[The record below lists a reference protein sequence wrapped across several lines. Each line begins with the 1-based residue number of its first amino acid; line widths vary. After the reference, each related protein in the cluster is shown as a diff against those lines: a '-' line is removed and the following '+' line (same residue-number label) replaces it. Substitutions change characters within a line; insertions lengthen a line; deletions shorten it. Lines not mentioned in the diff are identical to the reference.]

1 MPPPD
6 LPSCVD
12 RTSALQQLVSVAIL
26 CGIAATL
33 IVPPAAA
40 SEQDDSEPAE
50 PANVAKDAGDSQ
62 SADDAESSA
71 PPELRVTTVAEPAAP
86 AEQSRLPSG
95 WVSSLELDETFARGA
110 DLGRELE
117 QIEGVTVRR
126 RSGLGQP
133 AFATVRGGSPRQ
145 LAVHLNG
152 IRIGAPAG
160 IGFDVGTLSTQSLD
174 SVDVYRGGA
183 AAPWGSGALTGAMNL
198 RMRPPEDD
206 GWSTAATT
214 MAGSFGTVGL
224 SAQAAGS
231 GEDLRGDVA
240 ASWRRSRGDFDF
252 VDAQGTEHTRIN
264 NGHRQIAGG
273 ATIGTTVGGGDLS
286 GALLHEDVRRGAPGP
301 SEFQESYR
309 HATLESRRTIGTVDW
324 DQPAIGTPDWGV
336 LDLKL
341 AAGGVHRPLHY
352 SNPDGFLGGVAV
364 DNESSHSTLAARS
377 RLSGY
382 FDAGNIAHLDLEIR
396 TQHFDADYGWGGDAS
411 LTAQR
416 QTAAVGLS
424 DELLLFDEA
433 VSLIGGLRAGLVSGR
448 DRVDLPVVPSGG
460 IIWRALDA
468 VRLKANLARSH
479 RVPDFDEL
487 YLRTEAIRGNPEL
500 DDERAL
506 NADIGAE
513 FGRREG
519 PARGKITLYYSDLRD
534 MILFVPQTAYLV
546 RAENLSNATSRGVEA
561 SGSLDITGRFQ
572 IRGSYTY
579 TDAFLDSLPVVQ
591 LPHHP
596 AHRGL
601 VSTGAEFAG
610 LGPLDALRSFKLTS
624 RVSARSSVN
633 LDNFGSLTNPPFAQL
648 DLGATVRP
656 SSTLTFGLE
665 VQNVTDNRRGAD
677 FLQRPLPGR
686 ALYASVRLRD
696 GTLPP

>member
-1 MPPPD
+1 MPSLD
-6 LPSCVD
+6 LPVCAD
-12 RTSALQQLVSVAIL
+12 RASARYQSIRLGVL
-26 CGIAATL
+26 CGIAVCLVA
-33 IVPPAAA
+33 VDAAA
-40 SEQDDSEPAE
+40 SDRDDTDPSEAASSAEDSE
-50 PANVAKDAGDSQ
+50 
-62 SADDAESSA
+62 SADEADE
-71 PPELRVTTVAEPAAP
+71 PPALRVTTVAEPADP
-86 AEQSRLPSG
+86 AEQSRQPSG
-95 WVSSLELDETFARGA
+95 WVSNLELDDTFASGK

-117 QIEGVTVRR
+117 RVEGVTVRR

-160 IGFDVGTLSTQSLD
+160 IGFDVGTLSTESLD

-198 RMRPPEDD
+198 QMRPPEES

-252 VDAQGTEHTRIN
+252 INAQGTEHTRIN
-264 NGHRQIAGG
+264 NGHRQVAAGG
-273 ATIGTTVGGGDLS
+273 TIGTTVGGGELT

-309 HATLESRRTIGTVDW
+309 RATLESRRTVGTIGW
-324 DQPAIGTPDWGV
+324 DRPAVGTPDWGV
-336 LDLKL
+336 VDLKL

-352 SNPDGFLGGVAV
+352 RNPEGFLGGVAV
-364 DNESSHSTLAARS
+364 DNASSHSTLAARS

-382 FDAGNIAHLDLEIR
+382 FDAGNIAHLDLEFR
-396 TQHFDADYGWGGDAS
+396 TQHFDADYGWGSDDS
-411 LTAQR
+411 LTADR
-416 QTAAVGLS
+416 QTAAIGLS

-433 VSLIGGLRAGLVSGR
+433 VSLIAGVRAELVSGR
-448 DRVDLPVVPSGG
+448 DDVEVPLIPSGG
-460 IIWRALDA
+460 FIWRALDA
-468 VRLKANLARSH
+468 VRLKANVSRSH

-500 DDERAL
+500 DNERAL
-506 NADIGAE
+506 NADLGAE
-513 FGRREG
+513 FGRRDG
-519 PARGKITLYYSDLRD
+519 AARGKITLYYSDMRD

-546 RAENLSNATSRGVEA
+546 RAENLSNATSRGVET
-561 SGSLDITGRFQ
+561 SGTVELTRRFQ
-572 IRGSYTY
+572 LRGSYTY
-579 TDAFLDSLPVVQ
+579 TDAFLDSLPDVQ

-601 VSTGAEFAG
+601 VSAGTELAG
-610 LGPLDALRSFKLTS
+610 LGPLDTLRSFKVTA
-624 RVSARSSVN
+624 RTSARSSVN
-633 LDNFGSLTNPPFAQL
+633 LDNFGSLENPPFAQL
-648 DLGATVRP
+648 DLGTTIRP
-656 SSTLTFGLE
+656 NSTLTFGLE

-686 ALYASVRLRD
+686 AFYASVRLRE